1 MGQQQ
6 LLLLVLSAIIVGV
19 SIVVGINMFSTNA
32 YQANREN
39 VIQEAVTIGAKAQE
53 WYRKPTMLG
62 GGGRSF
68 ATLTNLTSIG
78 ASGVTANGTYTL
90 EGLAA
95 GQFDIRA
102 IGVEADATGDTL
114 EFTVRVFPDSVGN
127 PTWVNAGEL

>member
-6 LLLLVLSAIIVGV
+6 LLLLVLSAIIVGI

-39 VIQEAVTIGAKAQE
+39 VVQEAVTIAAKAQE

-68 ATLTNLTSIG
+68 ANFDNLTTIG
-78 ASGVTANGTYTL
+78 MPGQTVNGTYTL
-90 EGLAA
+90 GSQGA
-95 GQFDIRA
+95 GTFQITA
-102 IGVEADATGDTL
+102 EGVEADATGDTL
-114 EFTVRVFPDSVGN
+114 EFTLNVYPDSVGN
-127 PTWVNAGEL
+127 PVFLNAGE

>member
-6 LLLLVLSAIIVGV
+6 LLLLVLSAIIVGI

-39 VIQEAVTIGAKAQE
+39 VVQEAVTIAAKAQE

-68 ATLTNLTSIG
+68 TNFTNLTSIG
-78 ASGVTANGTYTL
+78 MPGQTINGTYTL
-90 EGLAA
+90 GSQGVGTFQITA
-95 GQFDIRA
+95 Q
-102 IGVEADATGDTL
+102 GVEADATGDTL
-114 EFTVRVFPDSVGN
+114 NFTLNVFPDSVGD
-127 PTWVNAGEL
+127 PVFLNAGE

>member
-39 VIQEAVTIGAKAQE
+39 VIQEAVNIGAKAQQ
-53 WYRKPTMLG
+53 WYRKPATLG

-68 ATLTNLTSIG
+68 SVLTTSNMEVLGVPSQTINGEYQIDGSAGTSLTITATGN
-78 ASGVTANGTYTL
+78 
-90 EGLAA
+90 
-95 GQFDIRA
+95 
-102 IGVEADATGDTL
+102 EADAGGDTL
-114 EFTVRVFPDSVGN
+114 SFTIDVFPDSVGN
-127 PTWVNAGEL
+127 PTITSGT

>member
-19 SIVVGINMFSTNA
+19 SIVVGINMFATNA

-39 VIQEAVTIGAKAQE
+39 LIQEAVTIGAKAQE

-62 GGGRSF
+62 GGGRTF

-78 ASGVTANGTYTL
+78 SPANTANGDYVLGSQGATSFQIT
-90 EGLAA
+90 AT
-95 GQFDIRA
+95 
-102 IGVEADATGDTL
+102 GVEADPTGDTL
-114 EFTVRVFPDSVGN
+114 SFTLDVFADSVGN
-127 PTWVNAGEL
+127 PVFLNAGE